1 MAVRRPKSK
10 LDLQSGRVVFH
21 LEMRVMQP
29 CHDGDEA
36 QAQSTARGASASLDP
51 VEALEHMRALLEGN
65 ARPSVGHGDRGLL
78 IVVPDRHLDIAC
90 TAVTYGIVDEV
101 GDRVEEQIPVPP
113 HQYPA
118 RALELDV
125 PTLLLGCR
133 IEQLRHL
140 AGHLVEVDDAEGAT
154 GIEGF
159 DPRDS

>member
-1 MAVRRPKSK
+1 MAVRRSKSK

-29 CHDGDEA
+29 RHDGDEA
-36 QAQSTARGASASLDP
+36 QAQATARGASAALDA
-51 VEALEHMRALLEGN
+51 VEALEHERALIEGN
-65 ARPSVGHGDRGLL
+65 TRPSIGHGDRGLL
-78 IVVPDRHLDIAC
+78 IVVPDCHLDIAR

-101 GDRVEEQIPVPP
+101 GDRVEKQIPVPS

-125 PTLLLGCR
+125 PTLLLGRR

-140 AGHLVEVDDAEGAT
+140 SGHLVEVDDAEGAPR
-154 GIEGF
+154 IEG
-159 DPRDS
+159 